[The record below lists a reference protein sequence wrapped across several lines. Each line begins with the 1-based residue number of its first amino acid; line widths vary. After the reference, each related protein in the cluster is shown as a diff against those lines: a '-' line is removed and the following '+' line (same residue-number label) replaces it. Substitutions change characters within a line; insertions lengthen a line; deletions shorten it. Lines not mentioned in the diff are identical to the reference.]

1 MATVNVLKKTPQHAV
16 VSILGTGSGTVS
28 LNDLA
33 TSYEIVDRPNVK
45 VNINT
50 AMFSVTGTTT
60 ISRNGT
66 NVLVLT
72 DGQETFKFSAE
83 VGFSIDTENN
93 ANIVVNK
100 GAADGTVILG
110 LSKVAGYVPN
120 VLTSIGYDITQP
132 TSLRS

>member
-1 MATVNVLKKTPQHAV
+1 MATVNILKRTQQHAV
-16 VSILGTGSGTVS
+16 VSVVGTGSGTVS

-33 TSYEIVDRPNVK
+33 APYEIIDRPNAR

-50 AMFSVTGTTT
+50 VMFSVSGTTN
-60 ISRNGT
+60 IARNST

-83 VGFSIDTENN
+83 IGFSLDTENN
-93 ANIVVNK
+93 ANIVVSK

-110 LSKVAGYVPN
+110 LSKVAGYSPN
-120 VLTSIGYDITQP
+120 VLTTIGYDITQE

>member
-1 MATVNVLKKTPQHAV
+1 MATVNILKKTQQHAV
-16 VSILGTGSGTVS
+16 VAVLGTGSDTIS
-28 LNDLA
+28 LADLA
-33 TSYEIVDRPNVK
+33 APYEVVDRPNVK

-50 AMFSVTGTTT
+50 VMFSVTGTTT
-60 ISRNGT
+60 IARNGS

-83 VGFSIDTENN
+83 VGFTIDTQNN

-100 GAADGTVILG
+100 GTADGTVILG
-110 LSKVAGYVPN
+110 LSKVAGYSPN
-120 VLTSIGYDITQP
+120 VLTTIGYDITQE